1 MEINLQTTGLGGLF
15 VLMDI
20 NDVIREKRE
29 RGWSDT
35 DILEALLAVGRG
47 AQVQADKIL
56 EELQTKRKEDNP

>member
-56 EELQTKRKEDNP
+56 EDLQTKRKED